1 MRSAAAAPGLER
13 LLSSK
18 KRCPP
23 AEVSWPIRYPE
34 LGYMADFRGPSE
46 HDLIDCFL
54 TTRTEQAF
62 SDLFAVFYPQI
73 VRYFSFRGF
82 MNELAEEM
90 AQDVLVAV
98 FRKGSTI
105 RDRSLFRPWLF
116 KVAQNTMRQHL
127 RRSRNDPNLRSLEDT
142 ALLEKVD
149 KLPENDGFLDMI
161 SVLSEDERQVMIL
174 RYIDG
179 LSYDEIASVLDLPM
193 GTVKWKIFNGKSR
206 IGAHLRQNQP
216 EHA

>member
-1 MRSAAAAPGLER
+1 
-13 LLSSK
+13 
-18 KRCPP
+18 
-23 AEVSWPIRYPE
+23 
-34 LGYMADFRGPSE
+34 MADFRGPSE